1 MAAFELRK
9 VPARI
14 LECFGRQV
22 QRSAGI
28 IAGGIGMA
36 GSLHEQL
43 GIAIRRDSI
52 DKHTPGREEMVV
64 RFLFVFV
71 RSRCQKGPVQV
82 FIVPLISRKGCK
94 MVEYLC
100 FVSFGFLQL
109 RHRTFGQLGLGVVIV
124 DREFLEFDRVVN
136 RAVPEVTFDA
146 CHLDTCDEGFDI
158 HRGFINRVRMV
169 CMLGRQ
175 SQSLGFAV

>member
-1 MAAFELRK
+1 MYRPLGHLYGNINTFVRLFEITVVEYEIHPVNMAAFELRK

-28 IAGGIGMA
+28 IAGDIGMA

-52 DKHTPGREEMVV
+52 DKLTPDREEMVV

-71 RSRCQKGPVQV
+71 RSRCQQGPVQV
-82 FIVPLISRKGCK
+82 FIVPLLSRKGCK
-94 MVEYLC
+94 MVEYRC
-100 FVSFGFLQL
+100 WAFFNSD
-109 RHRTFGQLGLGVVIV
+109 IV
-124 DREFLEFDRVVN
+124 PSVN
-136 RAVPEVTFDA
+136 SAWA
-146 CHLDTCDEGFDI
+146 
-158 HRGFINRVRMV
+158 
-169 CMLGRQ
+169 
-175 SQSLGFAV
+175 

>member
-1 MAAFELRK
+1 MYRPLGHLYGNINTFVRLFEITVVEYEIHPVNMAAFELRK

-52 DKHTPGREEMVV
+52 DKLTPGREEW
-64 RFLFVFV
+64 
-71 RSRCQKGPVQV
+71 
-82 FIVPLISRKGCK
+82 
-94 MVEYLC
+94 
-100 FVSFGFLQL
+100 
-109 RHRTFGQLGLGVVIV
+109 
-124 DREFLEFDRVVN
+124 
-136 RAVPEVTFDA
+136 
-146 CHLDTCDEGFDI
+146 
-158 HRGFINRVRMV
+158 
-169 CMLGRQ
+169 
-175 SQSLGFAV
+175 